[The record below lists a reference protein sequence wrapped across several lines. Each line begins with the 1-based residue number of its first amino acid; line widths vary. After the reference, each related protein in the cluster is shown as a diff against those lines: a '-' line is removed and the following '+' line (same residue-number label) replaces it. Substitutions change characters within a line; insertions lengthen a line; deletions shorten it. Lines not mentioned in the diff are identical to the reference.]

1 MTALRVKDGF
11 RRGAAVTFQVD
22 GAAVG
27 GHRGETLAAALL
39 AAGLTRLRHSPREGA
54 PRGAYCFMGV
64 CQECVVQVDGVL
76 RQSCQVPVED
86 GLVVELKGSL

>member
-1 MTALRVKDGF
+1 MTALRMKDTF
-11 RRGAAVTFQVD
+11 RRGDAVTLTVE
-22 GAAVG
+22 GRCVMA
-27 GHRGETLAAALL
+27 HRGETLAAALL
-39 AAGLTRLRHSPREGA
+39 AAGMARLRHSPRDFS

-64 CQECVVQVDGVL
+64 CQECVVRVDGVL

>member
-1 MTALRVKDGF
+1 MTALRMKDAL
-11 RRGAAVTFQVD
+11 RRGDAVTF
-22 GAAVG
+22 AVEG
-27 GHRGETLAAALL
+27 RSVMAHRGETLAAALL
-39 AAGLTRLRHSPREGA
+39 AAGITRLRHSPREGA